1 MAEFVYV
8 DNSNVFIEGKR
19 VAAVEQG
26 MAMDIL
32 EAMNHGIID
41 NSYRIDFGKLH
52 SFVAGNDPS
61 KIRRA
66 VLFGSRPPQNDSLW
80 NIAKSVGF
88 EVIVEDRNVKNKE
101 KKIDTAIVAAM
112 TKDAYTQ
119 ADKDADI
126 ITLVAGD
133 KDYVP
138 AIKPLVAD
146 GFKVDV
152 VFWNHAATE
161 LKEAASEF
169 INLNPHLNNI
179 RI

>member
-1 MAEFVYV
+1 
-8 DNSNVFIEGKR
+8 
-19 VAAVEQG
+19 
-26 MAMDIL
+26 
-32 EAMNHGIID
+32 
-41 NSYRIDFGKLH
+41 
-52 SFVAGNDPS
+52 
-61 KIRRA
+61 
-66 VLFGSRPPQNDSLW
+66 
-80 NIAKSVGF
+80 
-88 EVIVEDRNVKNKE
+88 
-101 KKIDTAIVAAM
+101 M